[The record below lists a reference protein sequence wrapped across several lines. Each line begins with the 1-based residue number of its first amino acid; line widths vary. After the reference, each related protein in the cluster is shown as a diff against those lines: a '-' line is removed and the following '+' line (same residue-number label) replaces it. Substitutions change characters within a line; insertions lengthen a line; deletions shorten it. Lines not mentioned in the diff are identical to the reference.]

1 MVNVISDSIAIAKD
15 YITLG
20 KPKIVSLLLFTALAG
35 MFLASGGYPDLSL
48 AIAVMIGGTLA
59 SSGANALNQFFD
71 QDIDSKMKR
80 TKDRPIA
87 ASRVKPSH
95 AMIYGIG
102 LNLLSFAVFTVYV
115 NWISAILTMS
125 ATLFYIFVYT
135 LALKRH
141 TTQNIVIGGAA
152 GSLPP
157 MIGWSAVTGDISL
170 AAVYMF
176 AIIFFW
182 TPPHFWA
189 LSLILKD
196 DYAKAKVPMLPVV
209 VGVEQTKKSIFL
221 YTLILLA
228 LTSMFFTSG
237 SVGWIY
243 FISAIVLGM
252 GFTYFAFKLW
262 RTNGIDHALGTYL
275 YSLGYLFALFGA
287 IMIDVIL

>member
-1 MVNVISDSIAIAKD
+1 MANLISESTAIAKD

-35 MFLASGGYPDLSL
+35 MFLASEGYPDLSL
-48 AIAVMIGGTLA
+48 TILVMIGGTLA

-71 QDIDSKMKR
+71 QDIDSKMTR

-102 LNLLSFAVFTVYV
+102 LNLLSFAVFTIYV

-152 GSLPP
+152 GALPP

>member
-35 MFLASGGYPDLSL
+35 MFLASEGYPDLSL
-48 AIAVMIGGTLA
+48 AIAVMIGGTLV

>member
-1 MVNVISDSIAIAKD
+1 MANLISESTAIAKD

-35 MFLASGGYPDLSL
+35 MLLASEGYPDLSL
-48 AIAVMIGGTLA
+48 TILVMIGGTLA

-71 QDIDSKMKR
+71 QDIDSKMTR

-102 LNLLSFAVFTVYV
+102 LNLLSFAVFTIYV

>member
-35 MFLASGGYPDLSL
+35 MFLASEGYPDLSL

-209 VGVEQTKKSIFL
+209 VGV
-221 YTLILLA
+221 
-228 LTSMFFTSG
+228 
-237 SVGWIY
+237 
-243 FISAIVLGM
+243 
-252 GFTYFAFKLW
+252 
-262 RTNGIDHALGTYL
+262 
-275 YSLGYLFALFGA
+275 
-287 IMIDVIL
+287 